1 MYIERVP
8 NRNSPPAVLLRES
21 YREGN
26 QVKKR
31 TLANLSKLPD
41 DVVDNMKLVLKG
53 AKVSIEDATPSNFE
67 VIRSLPHGHIAA
79 ILGMIKKLGLSQII
93 SEKSSRKKNLVLAM
107 IVARIINPKSKLAT
121 ARGFNHLTCSN
132 SLGKLLNLEN
142 ATEDELYEALD
153 WLLEHQ
159 SKIEH
164 KLAKKH
170 LISGSLV
177 LYDVTSSYLE
187 GTKCEL
193 GFYGYNRDKTDSS
206 RWRGDLATRVLK
218 KGKTQIVFGL
228 LCDGNGCPIAVE
240 VFSGNTSDSATLT
253 NQIEKVRTRFGIKN
267 VVWVTDRGI
276 LTNAKINEL
285 VKPIEGLDYIS
296 GLTKPQIRK
305 LAEVEAIQLGL
316 FDELNLVE
324 FESEDYPEERL
335 IACRNP
341 LIAEKNQKQ
350 RAAILQ
356 AVEKELE
363 QIVKAT
369 KREKRALKGQDKIAL
384 RVGKILNK
392 YKVNKYY
399 NLDIKEKEFS
409 YERREEIIAQEM
421 ALDGVYVIR
430 TSVKK
435 TVMDAPTTVKAYKSL
450 SQVEAAFRCYKSIDL
465 KVRPIYHYK
474 GDRVKAHIFL
484 CMLAYYVE
492 WHLRKILSPLLF
504 EDEETSDIA
513 TDVIQSRR
521 SESAKK
527 KDRTKRNKEN
537 LPSHSFRTLLEDL
550 GTICL
555 NKIKCNLGSGSY
567 VFSKITQPSSLQQSC
582 LDLLEVSLIC
592 TQ

>member
-21 YREGN
+21 YREGDR
-26 QVKKR
+26 VKKR

-41 DVVDNMKLVLKG
+41 DVVDNLKMVLKG
-53 AKVSIEDATPSNFE
+53 GKVSIEQAIPSNFE
-67 VIRSLPHGHIAA
+67 IIKSLPHGHVAA
-79 ILGMIKKLGLSQII
+79 ILEMTKKLGLSNII
-93 SEKSSRKKNLVLAM
+93 SPGSSRKKNLVIAM
-107 IVARIINPKSKLAT
+107 IIARIINPKSKLAT
-121 ARGFNHLTCSN
+121 ARGFNHQTCSH
-132 SLGKLLNLEN
+132 SLGQLLNLETAN
-142 ATEDELYEALD
+142 ENELYDAVD
-153 WLLEHQ
+153 WLLDNQ
-159 SKIEH
+159 SKIED

-170 LISGSLV
+170 LTNGSLV

-193 GFYGYNRDKTDSS
+193 GFYGYNRDK
-206 RWRGDLATRVLK
+206 K

-228 LCDGNGCPIAVE
+228 LCDQDGCPIAVE

-253 NQIEKVRTRFGIKN
+253 NQIEKVRNRFGIQN

-285 VKPIEGLDYIS
+285 VKPVEGLDYIS

-305 LAEVEAIQLGL
+305 LAEVEGIQLGL
-316 FDELNLVE
+316 FDEFNLVE

-350 RAAILQ
+350 RETILQ
-356 AVEKELE
+356 VVEKELD

-369 KREKRALKGQDKIAL
+369 NREKRALKGQDKIAF
-384 RVGKILNK
+384 RVAKVLNK
-392 YKVNKYY
+392 YQVNKYY
-399 NLDIKEKEFS
+399 NLEIKDEEFS
-409 YERREEIIAQEM
+409 YQRREELITQET

-435 TVMDAPTTVKAYKSL
+435 TVMDAATTVKAYKSL

-474 GDRVKAHIFL
+474 GERVKAHIFL

-492 WHLRKILSPLLF
+492 WHLRKLLAPLLF
-504 EDEETSDIA
+504 EDEETQDIA
-513 TDVIQSRR
+513 TDVIKAHR
-521 SESAKK
+521 SESAKS
-527 KDRTKRNKEN
+527 KDRKKRNSQG
-537 LPSHSFRTLLEDL
+537 LPVHSFRTLLEDL

-555 NKIKCNLGSGSY
+555 NKVKYTNFGGEY
-567 VFSKITQPSSLQQSC
+567 VFSKITQPTPLQQSC
-582 LDLLEVSLIC
+582 LDLLEISLFC